1 MISRHPD
8 EWTKELRTMQHLDH
22 TAHLEHATTPRRRRA
37 RPAHRLLAAVVGT
50 ALLAVVSF
58 GFSSR
63 STAVAAGA
71 VTPANWEIGGVT
83 AGSQVIEGTQR
94 YHLLNRTTGQ
104 VVVYGEREYGI
115 NLVWS
120 SSLSA
125 ANIRFERPAGA
136 SGAIKFDEPLA
147 IYVQGGGYVVYQS
160 RDYGIN
166 LGWKSSLDASAYQWR
181 IRGGPAGTPVL
192 AKQHIILTNTKVD
205 RDVVYGEREY
215 GINLVWYEEKTK
227 PVMNILRPLGGIYA
241 TGTSLTFQAWGYDP
255 EDGTI
260 PSANFRWYSDRD
272 GFLGS
277 GTSFT
282 RVLSG
287 PATSC
292 SRYRHI
298 ITLWVRDRDGHWVSD
313 TTTVSIGSVCVD

>member
-1 MISRHPD
+1 MHQL
-8 EWTKELRTMQHLDH
+8 ERTAQ
-22 TAHLEHATTPRRRRA
+22 LENATTPRSRRA
-37 RPAHRLLAAVVGT
+37 RPAHRLLAVLAGT
-50 ALLAVVSF
+50 ALLAVASF

-63 STAVAAGA
+63 SAAVAAGA
-71 VTPANWEIGGVT
+71 VTPANWEIGGSVAT
-83 AGSQVIEGTQR
+83 GAQIYEGTQR
-94 YHLLNRTTGQ
+94 YNLFNRSTGQ

-120 SSLSA
+120 PSLSA
-125 ANIRFERPAGA
+125 TNIRFERPAGA

-147 IYVQGGGYVVYQS
+147 IYAQGGGYVVYQT

-166 LGWKSSLDASAYQWR
+166 LGWKSSLDTSAFQWR

-192 AKQHIILTNTKVD
+192 ARQHIVLTNTRID

-215 GINLVWYEEKTK
+215 GINLVWYEEKTN
-227 PVMNILRPLGGIYA
+227 PVANILRPLGGIYA
-241 TGTSLTFQAWGYDP
+241 TGTSLAFRAWGYDP
-255 EDGTI
+255 EDGTV

-277 GTSFT
+277 GTSFN
-282 RVLSG
+282 RMLSG
-287 PATSC
+287 PTSSC
-292 SRYRHI
+292 SRYRHT

-313 TTTVSIGSVCVD
+313 NTTVSIGEDCVD